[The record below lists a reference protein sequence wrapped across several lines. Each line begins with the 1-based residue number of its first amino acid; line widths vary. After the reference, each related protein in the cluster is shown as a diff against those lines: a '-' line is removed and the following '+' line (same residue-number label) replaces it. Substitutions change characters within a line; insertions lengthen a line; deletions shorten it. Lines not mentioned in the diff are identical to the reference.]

1 MKSISTQPKSYLLD
15 DYLLETDSQL
25 LSREGR
31 RVNLPKRPFQ
41 VLLYLV
47 EHRDQVV
54 SRHDLLDIFWEGK
67 DVYDDSLR
75 KCLSTVR
82 KALGDS
88 SAAPRFIET
97 RYAGGYRFIGP
108 VTELRVT
115 ELPVTELNAQRAT
128 TVEIVRTRGVRVVLE
143 EEICDDGD
151 TAGRDQRGP
160 SSAIAETAS
169 LVQLQTAAPPEPGWI
184 TRVLTR
190 RSNVSQLLRMVMVVS
205 LLALALGTAIFL
217 GSRSRSA
224 FGTAEPPL
232 TSRSIAVLPLKN
244 LTGNPNDEYLSD
256 GLTESL
262 INELARVNNLK
273 VISRASSFT
282 FKDKETDVREVG
294 RRLGVANILEGSVA
308 RSGERIRISLRL
320 VGTADG
326 RVIWAGNSF
335 DRSLSDIFAVQDEI
349 SCSVA
354 ESLRVIL
361 CGRESHKR
369 YTDNVPAYQAY
380 LKGRYYWNQRTGEG
394 IKKSIEYYQEAI
406 KLDPNYALAYA
417 GVADS
422 YVQGVWHVPFN
433 SEEVVPRAKA
443 AALKAL
449 TLDDSLAEAHTAL
462 AGVYSM
468 EWNWAATG
476 RELERAVELD
486 PQYARAFHVQA
497 FHLMIMRRYDEAV
510 ASIKRACELDPL
522 NLVVNADAGEIF
534 FTAKRTDEAFRQ
546 WQHALE
552 LDPNFAMTHDHLYR
566 AYVVTGNEPAAIA
579 EYLKLLELKSEPP
592 QKIEAYRLA
601 AAHGLR
607 GVWQKELADLQAA
620 RARGAYAP
628 SINLAWLHSQLGQKN
643 QALTALEE
651 VYRARNS
658 TILLTASPMFDSLRS
673 EPSFQDIIRRAGL
686 S

>member
-1 MKSISTQPKSYLLD
+1 MKSISTQPRRYLLD

-31 RVNLPKRPFQ
+31 RINLPRRPFQ

-47 EHRDQVV
+47 ERRDQVV

-88 SAAPRFIET
+88 SARPRFIET

-108 VTELRVT
+108 VTEL
-115 ELPVTELNAQRAT
+115 PVTELDRQTAT
-128 TVEIVRTRGVRVVLE
+128 SVEIVKTRGVRIVLE
-143 EEICDDGD
+143 EEVCDDGE
-151 TAGRDQRGP
+151 TARADQRGP

-169 LVQLQTAAPPEPGWI
+169 FVQLPAAPLPKSGW
-184 TRVLTR
+184 TSRVLSLRPTL
-190 RSNVSQLLRMVMVVS
+190 SQLSPRIMMVGLVAF
-205 LLALALGTAIFL
+205 ALATVIIL
-217 GSRSRSA
+217 GSRSRLAS
-224 FGTAEPPL
+224 GTVQPPL

-282 FKDKETDVREVG
+282 FKDKETDAREVG

-308 RSGERIRISLRL
+308 RSGDRIRINLRL

-335 DRSLSDIFAVQDEI
+335 DRSLSDVFAVQDEI

-361 CGRESHKR
+361 CGGQSHKR

-380 LKGRYYWNQRTGEG
+380 LKGRYYWNKRSAEG
-394 IKKSIEYYQEAI
+394 ITKSIEYYKEAI

-417 GVADS
+417 GLADS

-433 SEEVVPRAKA
+433 SEEVVPKAKVA
-443 AALKAL
+443 AFKALK
-449 TLDDSLAEAHTAL
+449 LDESLAEAHTAL
-462 AGVYSM
+462 AGVYQM

-486 PQYARAFHVQA
+486 PQYARAYHVQA
-497 FHLMIMRRYDEAV
+497 FHLMLMRRYDEAV
-510 ASIKRACELDPL
+510 ASIRRACELDPL
-522 NLVVNADAGEIF
+522 NMVINADAGEIL
-534 FTAKRTDEAFRQ
+534 FTARRTDEAFRQ
-546 WQHALE
+546 WQQALE

-579 EYLKLLELKSEPP
+579 EYLKGLELKGEPP

-601 AAHGLR
+601 AGHGLR
-607 GVWQKELADLQAA
+607 GLWQKELSDLQAA
-620 RARGAYAP
+620 RARGAYVSP
-628 SINLAWLHSQLGQKN
+628 VGLAWLHSQLGQKN
-643 QALTALEE
+643 QALGELEQ

-658 TILLTASPMFDSLRS
+658 TIVLTASPMFDSLRS
-673 EPSFQDIIRRAGL
+673 DPSFQDIIRRAGL

>member
-1 MKSISTQPKSYLLD
+1 MKSISAPPKSYLLD

-31 RVNLPKRPFQ
+31 RINLAKRPFQ

-54 SRHDLLDIFWEGK
+54 SRRDLLDIFWEGK

-88 SAAPRFIET
+88 SARPRFIET

-108 VTELRVT
+108 VTELP
-115 ELPVTELNAQRAT
+115 ELDRQTAT
-128 TVEIVRTRGVRVVLE
+128 SVEIVKTRGVRIVLE
-143 EEICDDGD
+143 EEICDDGEI
-151 TAGRDQRGP
+151 AGTDQHGP
-160 SSAIAETAS
+160 SSAIVETTS
-169 LVQLQTAAPPEPGWI
+169 FVELPAAPPPKPGW
-184 TRVLTR
+184 TSGVLTR
-190 RSNVSQLLRMVMVVS
+190 RSTLSQLFRAVMVVS

-217 GSRSRSA
+217 GSRSRLAS
-224 FGTAEPPL
+224 GTVQPPL
-232 TSRSIAVLPLKN
+232 TSRSIVVLPLKN

-262 INELARVNNLK
+262 INELARGNNLK

-282 FKDKETDVREVG
+282 FKGKETDSQEVG
-294 RRLGVANILEGSVA
+294 RRLGVANILEGSIA
-308 RSGERIRISLRL
+308 RSGERIRINLRL

-361 CGRESHKR
+361 CGGQSHKR

-380 LKGRYYWNQRTGEG
+380 LKGRYYWNKRSAEG
-394 IKKSIEYYQEAI
+394 ITRSIEFYKEAI

-417 GVADS
+417 GLADS

-433 SEEVVPRAKA
+433 SEEVLPGAKV
-443 AALKAL
+443 AALKAA

-462 AGVYSM
+462 AGVYQM
-468 EWNWAATG
+468 EWNWTATG
-476 RELERAVELD
+476 HELERAVELD
-486 PQYARAFHVQA
+486 PQYARAYHVQA
-497 FHLMIMRRYDEAV
+497 FHLMLMRRYDEAV

-522 NLVVNADAGEIF
+522 NMVVNVDAGEIF
-534 FTAKRTDEAFRQ
+534 LTAGRADEAFRQ
-546 WQHALE
+546 WQHTLE
-552 LDPNFAMTHDHLYR
+552 LDPNFAMTHEHLYL

-579 EYLKLLELKSEPP
+579 EYLKVLELKGEPP

-607 GVWQKELADLQAA
+607 GLWQKELSDLQAG
-620 RARGAYAP
+620 RARGAYVP
-628 SINLAWLHSQLGQKN
+628 PVGLAWLHAQLGERD
-643 QALTALEE
+643 QALRELEE

-658 TILLTASPMFDSLRS
+658 TIVLTASPMFDSLRS
-673 EPSFQDIIRRAGL
+673 DPSFQNIIRRAGL

>member
-1 MKSISTQPKSYLLD
+1 MKSISTQPRSYLLD

-31 RVNLPKRPFQ
+31 RINLPRRPFQ

-54 SRHDLLDIFWEGK
+54 SRRDLLDIFWEGK

-88 SAAPRFIET
+88 SAQPRFIET

-108 VTELRVT
+108 VREVDEQT
-115 ELPVTELNAQRAT
+115 AT
-128 TVEIVRTRGVRVVLE
+128 SVEIVKTRGVRIVLE
-143 EEICDDGD
+143 EEVCDDRE
-151 TAGRDQRGP
+151 TAEPDQHQR

-169 LVQLQTAAPPEPGWI
+169 FVQLPSAPLPKSGWAS
-184 TRVLTR
+184 RVLSQRPTL
-190 RSNVSQLLRMVMVVS
+190 SQLSPRMMMLG
-205 LLALALGTAIFL
+205 LLAFALATVIIL
-217 GSRSRSA
+217 GSRYRSA
-224 FGTAEPPL
+224 SGTVQPPL
-232 TSRSIAVLPLKN
+232 SSRSIAVLPLKN

-262 INELARVNNLK
+262 INELARGNNLK

-282 FKDKETDVREVG
+282 FKEKETDAREVG
-294 RRLGVANILEGSVA
+294 RRLGVANILEGSIS
-308 RSGERIRISLRL
+308 RSGERIRINLRL

-326 RVIWAGNSF
+326 RVIWAGSSF

-361 CGRESHKR
+361 CGGQSHKR

-380 LKGRYYWNQRTGEG
+380 LKGRYYWNKRTAEG
-394 IKKSIEYYQEAI
+394 ITKSIEYYQEAI

-417 GVADS
+417 GLADS

-433 SEEVVPRAKA
+433 SEEVVPRAKV

-462 AGVYSM
+462 AGVYQM

-486 PQYARAFHVQA
+486 PQYARAYHVQA
-497 FHLMIMRRYDEAV
+497 FHLMLMRRYDEAV

-522 NLVVNADAGEIF
+522 NMVVNVDAGEIL
-534 FTAKRTDEAFRQ
+534 FTARRTDEAFRQ
-546 WQHALE
+546 WQKALE
-552 LDPNFAMTHDHLYR
+552 LDPNFAMTHEHLYL
-566 AYVVTGNEPAAIA
+566 AYVVIGDEPAAIA
-579 EYLKLLELKSEPP
+579 EYLKGLELKGEPP

-601 AAHGLR
+601 AAQGLR
-607 GVWQKELADLQAA
+607 GLWQKELSDLQAT
-620 RARGAYAP
+620 RARGTYVP
-628 SINLAWLHSQLGQKN
+628 PVGLAWLYSQLGQRDR
-643 QALTALEE
+643 ALGELEE

-658 TILLTASPMFDSLRS
+658 TIVLTASPMFDSWRS
-673 EPSFQDIIRRAGL
+673 DPSFQNIIRRAGL

>member
-1 MKSISTQPKSYLLD
+1 MKSLSTQPRSYVLG
-15 DYLLETDSQL
+15 DYVLETESQL
-25 LSREGR
+25 LSREGQ
-31 RVNLPKRPFQ
+31 RVHLANRPFQ
-41 VLLYLV
+41 LLVYLV

-54 SRHDLLDIFWEGK
+54 SRRDLLDIFWEGK

-88 SAAPRFIET
+88 SARPRFIET

-108 VTELRVT
+108 VTELDDQTVT
-115 ELPVTELNAQRAT
+115 SE
-128 TVEIVRTRGVRVVLE
+128 EIVKTRGVRIVLE
-143 EEICDDGD
+143 EEVCDDGE
-151 TAGRDQRGP
+151 TAGTDRRGGS

-169 LVQLQTAAPPEPGWI
+169 VVQLPAAPLPKSGWNS
-184 TRVLTR
+184 RVLTR
-190 RSNVSQLLRMVMVVS
+190 RSTLSQLSPRIMIVG
-205 LLALALGTAIFL
+205 LLAFALGTVIIL
-217 GSRSRSA
+217 GSRYRLAS
-224 FGTAEPPL
+224 GTAQPPP

-282 FKDKETDVREVG
+282 FKDKETDAREVG

-308 RSGERIRISLRL
+308 RSGERIRINLRL

-335 DRSLSDIFAVQDEI
+335 DRPLSDIFSVQDEI

-354 ESLRVIL
+354 ESLRTIL
-361 CGRESHKR
+361 CDGQSHKR

-380 LKGRYYWNQRTGEG
+380 LKGRYYWNKRTGQG
-394 IKKSIEYYQEAI
+394 ITRSIEYYQEAI
-406 KLDPNYALAYA
+406 KLDPNYALAYT
-417 GVADS
+417 GLADS
-422 YVQGVWHVPFN
+422 YLQGVWHVPFN
-433 SEEVVPRAKA
+433 SEEVVPKAKA

-476 RELERAVELD
+476 HELERAVELD
-486 PQYARAFHVQA
+486 PQYARAYHVQA
-497 FHLMIMRRYDEAV
+497 FHLMIMRRYDDAV

-522 NLVVNADAGEIF
+522 NMVVNADAGEIF
-534 FTAKRTDEAFRQ
+534 FTARRTDEAFRQ
-546 WQHALE
+546 WQQALE
-552 LDPNFAMTHDHLYR
+552 LNPNFVMTHDHLYR

-579 EYLKLLELKSEPP
+579 EYLKVLELNREPP

-607 GVWQKELADLQAA
+607 GIWQKELSDLQAA
-620 RARGAYAP
+620 RARGAYVPA
-628 SINLAWLHSQLGQKN
+628 ITLAWLHSQLGQKN
-643 QALTALEE
+643 QALVQLEE

>member
-1 MKSISTQPKSYLLD
+1 MKSISTQPRGYLLD

-31 RVNLPKRPFQ
+31 RINLPRRPFQ

-88 SAAPRFIET
+88 SAQPRFIET

-108 VTELRVT
+108 VREVDEQT
-115 ELPVTELNAQRAT
+115 AT
-128 TVEIVRTRGVRVVLE
+128 SIEIVKTRGVRIVLE
-143 EEICDDGD
+143 EEVCDDRK
-151 TAGRDQRGP
+151 TAGTDQHNG

-169 LVQLQTAAPPEPGWI
+169 FVQLPSAPLPKSGW
-184 TRVLTR
+184 TSKVLSLRPTL
-190 RSNVSQLLRMVMVVS
+190 SQLSPRIMMVG
-205 LLALALGTAIFL
+205 LLAFALATVIIL
-217 GSRSRSA
+217 GSRYRSA
-224 FGTAEPPL
+224 SGTVQPPL

-262 INELARVNNLK
+262 INELARANNLK

-282 FKDKETDVREVG
+282 FKDKETDAREVG

-308 RSGERIRISLRL
+308 RSGERIRINLRL

-361 CGRESHKR
+361 CGGQSHKR

-380 LKGRYYWNQRTGEG
+380 LKGRYYWSKRTAEG
-394 IKKSIEYYQEAI
+394 ITKSIEYYKEAI

-417 GVADS
+417 GLADS

-433 SEEVVPRAKA
+433 SEEVVPKAKA
-443 AALKAL
+443 AALKAV

-462 AGVYSM
+462 AGVYQM

-476 RELERAVELD
+476 LELERAVELD
-486 PQYARAFHVQA
+486 PQYARAYHVQA
-497 FHLMIMRRYDEAV
+497 FHLMLMRRYDEAV

-522 NLVVNADAGEIF
+522 NMVVNADAGEIF
-534 FTAKRTDEAFRQ
+534 FTARRKDEAFRQ
-546 WQHALE
+546 WQHTLE

-566 AYVVTGNEPAAIA
+566 AYVVIGDEPAAIV
-579 EYLKLLELKSEPP
+579 EYLKALELKGEPP
-592 QKIEAYRLA
+592 QKIDAYRLA

-607 GVWQKELADLQAA
+607 GLWQKELSDLQAA
-620 RARGAYAP
+620 RARGAYVP
-628 SINLAWLHSQLGQKN
+628 PVGLAWLHAQLGQKN
-643 QALTALEE
+643 QALWELEE
-651 VYRARNS
+651 VYRDRSS
-658 TILLTASPMFDSLRS
+658 TIVLTASPMFDSLRS
-673 EPSFQDIIRRAGL
+673 EPSFQNIIRRAGL

>member
-1 MKSISTQPKSYLLD
+1 MKSISAPPKSYLLD

-31 RVNLPKRPFQ
+31 RVNLPRRPFQ

-54 SRHDLLDIFWEGK
+54 SRRDLLDIFWEGK

-88 SAAPRFIET
+88 SARPRFIET

-108 VTELRVT
+108 VAEM
-115 ELPVTELNAQRAT
+115 PVTELVRPPET
-128 TVEIVRTRGVRVVLE
+128 SIEIVKTRGVRIVVE
-143 EEICDDGD
+143 EEVCDDGE
-151 TAGRDQRGP
+151 TARTDQRGP
-160 SSAIAETAS
+160 SSAIAETGF
-169 LVQLQTAAPPEPGWI
+169 VQLPAARPPKTAW
-184 TRVLTR
+184 TSRVLTR
-190 RSNVSQLLRMVMVVS
+190 PPTLSQLSPRIMMVG
-205 LLALALGTAIFL
+205 LLAFALATVIIL
-217 GSRSRSA
+217 GSRYRSA
-224 FGTAEPPL
+224 SGTVQPPL
-232 TSRSIAVLPLKN
+232 SSRSIAVLPLKN

-262 INELARVNNLK
+262 INELARVNSLK

-282 FKDKETDVREVG
+282 FKDKETDAREVG
-294 RRLGVANILEGSVA
+294 RRLGAANILEGSIT
-308 RSGERIRISLRL
+308 RSGERIRINLRL
-320 VGTADG
+320 VATADG

-335 DRSLSDIFAVQDEI
+335 DRPLSDIFAVQDEI

-361 CGRESHKR
+361 CGGQSHKR

-380 LKGRYYWNQRTGEG
+380 LKGRYYWNKRTGQG
-394 IKKSIEYYQEAI
+394 ITKSIEYYQEAI

-417 GVADS
+417 GLADS

-433 SEEVVPRAKA
+433 SEDVVPRAKA
-443 AALKAL
+443 AALKAV

-462 AGVYSM
+462 AGVYQM
-468 EWNWAATG
+468 EWNWASTG

-486 PQYARAFHVQA
+486 PQYARAYHVQA
-497 FHLMIMRRYDEAV
+497 FHLMLMRRYDEAV

-522 NLVVNADAGEIF
+522 NMVVNADAGEIF
-534 FTAKRTDEAFRQ
+534 FTARRTDEAFSQ

-552 LDPNFAMTHDHLYR
+552 LDPNFALTHDHLYR

-579 EYLKLLELKSEPP
+579 EYLKKAELNGEPP

-607 GVWQKELADLQAA
+607 GLWQKELSDLQAT
-620 RARGAYAP
+620 RARGAYVP
-628 SINLAWLHSQLGQKN
+628 SVGLAWLHSQLGQKTE
-643 QALTALEE
+643 ALRELEE
-651 VYRARNS
+651 VYRVRNS
-658 TILLTASPMFDSLRS
+658 TIVLTASPMFDSLRS
-673 EPSFQDIIRRAGL
+673 DPSFQNIIRRAGL